1 MSTSPPI
8 AIVGM
13 SSLFA
18 GSHDLLGFWRDIVS
32 ATDRLTDVPPHAWLI
47 EDYYDPDPSAPDM
60 TYAKRGGYLEPVAF
74 DPMEFGMPP
83 TTIPAT
89 DTAQLLA
96 LIAAKRVLQD
106 AGKYSDEADLSRTSV
121 ILGVASATELVVEMG
136 SRLHHPLWRN
146 ALRKAGLPES
156 RVQEIVQLIKDHYQP
171 WQESTFPGLL
181 GNVVAGRIA
190 NRLNLGGSNFVTD
203 AACASSISALQAGLH
218 ELYLGDSDMVIA
230 GGVDALNDIL
240 MYMCFS
246 KTPAF
251 SPTGDCR
258 PFSEDADGTL
268 IGEGVGML
276 ALRRLEDAERDG
288 DEIYA
293 VIRGLG
299 ASSDGMGS
307 SVYAPRPEGQANA
320 LRRAYEHADYS
331 PATVELVEA
340 HGTATKA
347 GDAAEARGLT
357 SVFGPANEA
366 GRAWCAL
373 GSVKSQI
380 GHTKAAAGSA
390 GLIKVA
396 LALHHRVLPPTLKV
410 SKPNSLLGLEDGPL
424 YINTDTRP
432 WIRGSDHP
440 RRGSVSSFGFGG
452 SNFHV
457 ALEEYTGPGNRPKK
471 LRAWSED
478 LLVLSAADRD
488 SLASRIEKVRS
499 QIEQG
504 YSLGTL
510 AAQGAEDFD
519 ADAHARVAVVASDAN
534 ELGIKLDKAV
544 EVIRAGSEESLPDPD
559 VHFGFGPSKV
569 ERLAFIFPGQGS
581 QYVGMGAEAAMT
593 FDCARA
599 VWDEAVDIEEFAGDR
614 LDRAVFPPPAFTDD
628 ERAQQFKTLT
638 AMATA
643 QPAIAAVSLGFLHL
657 LRELG
662 VEADAMAGH
671 SFGELSALA
680 ASGRMEEKALLA
692 TARKR
697 GELMAEAAA
706 SKEGAMIAV
715 PSDAETVRSLIDP
728 SDDVVIANDN
738 APTEVVLAGSE
749 SAITNMTTKLKSEG
763 LRSIRLPVASA
774 FHSNIVSDSCDPFH
788 DHLAELKWSDGGP
801 EVYANKTADVYPKTP
816 KAARRLLA
824 DQLASPVRFRE
835 MIEAMHS
842 SGVTHFV
849 EVGPGRILTKL
860 VGRCLEGREHVAISL
875 DDKKVD
881 GLRAFWRGI
890 GALAAEGVSMNLL
903 ALSEGYQVPD
913 APVEAKPFEIMITGF
928 NHDRPY
934 PPQDGAAGRASP
946 NPEEVAEP
954 TTEARTAES
963 EVSTPAPLVSGNVD
977 HSVAAEIHRATI
989 EAHRRYQELMADSH
1003 RSFLDMAAVALGQTS
1018 SAASVEGRAPTGARL
1033 DRRPEEPTAPP
1044 VPVPNVQSRQEHT
1057 LSSSPAIQES
1067 VAPAVVG
1074 APMPVERSEPVSAAV
1089 DVTALALEVVSE
1101 KTGYPVEMLDLDME
1115 MEAGLGIDSIKQVE
1129 ILSELQERLPGIP
1142 EIAPDELASLRTLRD
1157 VAEKLAVGAP
1167 GVPSSNSTPTTS
1179 TPVPE
1184 VTQERTALVVPNM
1197 VIDPT
1202 EITAFVPRLVK
1213 DQRPGFGL
1221 FALAGD
1227 RGVEITDENPS
1238 LAEALSAGLN
1248 ARGVSAT
1255 VVERPSESACAV
1267 ICLAGL
1273 SDMPAG
1279 PVGALHVHQSAIAVA
1294 KVVAQ
1299 HPKAEERLFV
1309 TVQSTGGCFG
1319 LDGSPGDHAWRGG
1332 LAGVV
1337 KTAAREWPGAS
1348 LKAIDVA
1355 DPERSADAILDE
1367 LFFGGPALEVAY
1379 ATDGTRSVVQV
1390 ETLATD
1396 DSRGPALEPGS
1407 VVVVSGGARGVTAS
1421 SVAKLAEKW
1430 KVKLALLGRSKLAEW
1445 PEGVPLT
1452 TDPVQIT
1459 GALASSAKALGERV
1473 DFSAIQKQAQ
1483 SLAGSAEVR
1492 MSLAELDARGIE
1504 AIYLTADV
1512 TSLEQVEAALDQ
1524 IRETWGS
1531 IDGIVHGA
1539 GVLRDKSIAD
1549 MTPDRVAEVF
1559 GPKVGGLGV
1568 LLEAT
1573 QDDEIQ
1579 LIALFSSIAA
1589 RAGNAGQVAYA
1600 AANEVLNK
1608 VAASEAARRGDRC
1621 RVRSY
1626 NWGPWAG
1633 GMVDEALAAH
1643 FERQGIA
1650 LLGVDAGAQFFVDE
1664 LGLTGVGVERV
1675 VLAAPS
1681 FPATTQSFTV
1691 GGGEGDKKE
1700 IGSSDVAGLALRLGE
1715 ALRPVGTMRAYL
1727 EDFVITLP
1735 GQEMAAG
1742 AHSVDVEPIVAA
1754 IPSYRLVFRDNDGA
1768 VHHETIVRYS
1778 ENGAGSPP
1786 QVPSGGLEPW
1796 PLEVGTAYDTVLGTA
1811 TDRRAILNL
1820 EGLSEEGGMALLRS
1834 AASLGWPM
1842 KDFVKGFDPAAFEG
1856 LLQLAELWTHQ
1867 KAGAMQRLAG
1877 MGQMVVHSLE
1887 TIPERMRSAFRA
1899 RKTERGTLFDFI
1911 IATEEGDLVAELRE
1925 VQFDAPG
1932 A

>member
-478 LLVLSAADRD
+478 LLVLSATDRD

-510 AAQGAEDFD
+510 AAQAAEDFD
-519 ADAHARVAVVASDAN
+519 ANAHARVAVVASDAH

-628 ERAQQFKTLT
+628 ERAQQFNTLT

-1003 RSFLDMAAVALGQTS
+1003 RSFLDMAAVALGQAS

-1167 GVPSSNSTPTTS
+1167 GVPSSNSTATTS

-1238 LAEALSAGLN
+1238 LAEALSAGLS

-1524 IRETWGS
+1524 VRETWGS

-1681 FPATTQSFTV
+1681 FPATTQSFTL

>member
-60 TYAKRGGYLEPVAF
+60 TYAKRGGYLDPVAF

-320 LRRAYEHADYS
+320 LRRAYDKADYS

-357 SVFGPANEA
+357 SVFGPANEE

-410 SKPNSLLGLEDGPL
+410 SKPNSLLGLEDGPF

-457 ALEEYTGPGNRPKK
+457 ALEEYTGSGNRPKK

-478 LLVLSAADRD
+478 LLVLSAADRE
-488 SLASRIEKVRS
+488 SLALRIGKVRS

-510 AAQGAEDFD
+510 TAQGAEDFE
-519 ADAHARVAVVASDAN
+519 ADAHARLAVVASDAD

-544 EVIRAGSEESLPDPD
+544 EVIRAGSEGSLPDPD
-559 VHFGFGPSKV
+559 VHFGFGLSKAKK
-569 ERLAFIFPGQGS
+569 LAFIFPGQGS
-581 QYVGMGAEAAMT
+581 QYVGMGAGAAMT

-628 ERAQQFKTLT
+628 DRAQQFKTLT
-638 AMATA
+638 AMEMA

-657 LRELG
+657 LRALG
-662 VEADAMAGH
+662 LEADAMAGH

-680 ASGRMEEKALLA
+680 ASGRIEEKALLA

-749 SAITNMTTKLKSEG
+749 SAITNIMAKLKSEG

-774 FHSNIVSDSCDPFH
+774 FHSHIVSDSCDPFH
-788 DHLAELKWSDGGP
+788 DHLAELKWRDGGP

-875 DDKKVD
+875 DDKKVE

-890 GALAAEGVSMNLL
+890 GALAADGVSMNLL
-903 ALSEGYQVPD
+903 ALSEGYQVPE
-913 APVEAKPFEIMITGF
+913 APAEAKPFEIMITGF

-934 PPQDGAAGRASP
+934 PPQNGAAGRAGP
-946 NPEEVAEP
+946 NPEEVGEPNAE
-954 TTEARTAES
+954 TRTVTP
-963 EVSTPAPLVSGNVD
+963 EVSTPVPPVTGEVD

-1003 RSFLDMAAVALGQTS
+1003 RSFLDMAAVALGQANTE
-1018 SAASVEGRAPTGARL
+1018 APVEGQAPTGAQL
-1033 DRRPEEPTAPP
+1033 AQAPQEVAARPIPA
-1044 VPVPNVQSRQEHT
+1044 PNVRHLPMEET
-1057 LSSSPAIQES
+1057 LSSSPAIQEP
-1067 VAPAVVG
+1067 VVPAV
-1074 APMPVERSEPVSAAV
+1074 ATPVPAAV

-1157 VAEKLAVGAP
+1157 VAEKLAVATP
-1167 GVPSSNSTPTTS
+1167 VVPTSDSTATTS
-1179 TPVPE
+1179 TSVPE

-1202 EITAFVPRLVK
+1202 EITAFVPRLVQ

-1221 FALAGD
+1221 SALTGD
-1227 RGVEITDENPS
+1227 QRVEITDENPS
-1238 LAEALSAGLN
+1238 LAEALSAGLS

-1279 PVGALHVHQSAIAVA
+1279 PVGALHVHQSAIEVA

-1319 LDGSPGDHAWRGG
+1319 LDGSSGDHAWRGG

-1367 LFFGGPALEVAY
+1367 LFLGGPALEVAY

-1396 DSRGPALEPGS
+1396 DSGGPALAPGS

-1452 TDPVQIT
+1452 TDPIQIT
-1459 GALASSAKALGERV
+1459 GALASSAKALGEQV
-1473 DFSAIQKQAQ
+1473 DFSAIQKQAR

-1504 AIYLTADV
+1504 AIYLSADV
-1512 TSLEQVEAALDQ
+1512 TSLEQVEVALDQ

-1531 IDGIVHGA
+1531 VDGIVHGA

-1559 GPKVGGLGV
+1559 GPKVGGLAV

-1573 QDDEIQ
+1573 KDDPIQ

-1650 LLGVDAGAQFFVDE
+1650 LLGVDAGAQFFVEE
-1664 LGLTGVGVERV
+1664 LGLTGAGVERV

-1681 FPATTQSFTV
+1681 FPATRQSFTL
-1691 GGGEGDKKE
+1691 GDGEGDKKG

-1754 IPSYRLVFRDNDGA
+1754 IPSYRLVFRDNDGT

>member
-60 TYAKRGGYLEPVAF
+60 TYAKRGGYLDPVAF

-251 SPTGDCR
+251 SLTGDCR

-320 LRRAYEHADYS
+320 LRRAYDKADYS

-410 SKPNSLLGLEDGPL
+410 SKPNSLLGLEDGPF

-457 ALEEYTGPGNRPKK
+457 ALEEYTGSGNRPKK

-488 SLASRIEKVRS
+488 SLALRIGKVRS

-510 AAQGAEDFD
+510 TAQGAEDFE
-519 ADAHARVAVVASDAN
+519 ADAHARLAVVASDAD
-534 ELGIKLDKAV
+534 ELGMKLDKAV
-544 EVIRAGSEESLPDPD
+544 EVIRAGSEGSLPDPD
-559 VHFGFGPSKV
+559 VHFGFGPSKAKK
-569 ERLAFIFPGQGS
+569 LAFIFPGQGS
-581 QYVGMGAEAAMT
+581 QYVGMGAGAAMT

-628 ERAQQFKTLT
+628 DRAQQFKTLT
-638 AMATA
+638 AMAMA

-657 LRELG
+657 LRALG
-662 VEADAMAGH
+662 LEADAMAGH

-680 ASGRMEEKALLA
+680 ASGRIEEKALLA

-749 SAITNMTTKLKSEG
+749 SAITNIMAKLKSEG

-774 FHSNIVSDSCDPFH
+774 FHSHIVADSCDPFH

-860 VGRCLEGREHVAISL
+860 VGRCLEGREHLAISL
-875 DDKKVD
+875 DDKKVE

-903 ALSEGYQVPD
+903 ALSEGYQVPE
-913 APVEAKPFEIMITGF
+913 APAEAKPFEIMITGF

-934 PPQDGAAGRASP
+934 PPQNGAAGRAGP

-954 TTEARTAES
+954 TAEARTVTP
-963 EVSTPAPLVSGNVD
+963 EVSTPAPPVTGDVD

-1003 RSFLDMAAVALGQTS
+1003 RSFLDMAAVALGQ
-1018 SAASVEGRAPTGARL
+1018 ASTEAPVEGQAPTGAQL
-1033 DRRPEEPTAPP
+1033 AQPPQEAAAPP
-1044 VPVPNVQSRQEHT
+1044 IPAPNVRHSPMEET
-1057 LSSSPAIQES
+1057 LSSSPAAQEP
-1067 VAPAVVG
+1067 VVPAV
-1074 APMPVERSEPVSAAV
+1074 ATPVTAAV

-1157 VAEKLAVGAP
+1157 VAEKLAVAAP
-1167 GVPSSNSTPTTS
+1167 GVPTSDSTATTS
-1179 TPVPE
+1179 TSVPE

-1202 EITAFVPRLVK
+1202 EITAFVPRLVQ

-1221 FALAGD
+1221 SALTGD
-1227 RGVEITDENPS
+1227 QRVEITDENPS
-1238 LAEALSAGLN
+1238 LAEALSAGLS

-1279 PVGALHVHQSAIAVA
+1279 PVGALHVHQSAIEVA

-1319 LDGSPGDHAWRGG
+1319 LDGSSGDHAWRGG

-1367 LFFGGPALEVAY
+1367 LFLGGPALEVAY

-1396 DSRGPALEPGS
+1396 DSRGPALAPGS

-1452 TDPVQIT
+1452 TDPTQIT
-1459 GALASSAKALGERV
+1459 GALASSAKALGEQV
-1473 DFSAIQKQAQ
+1473 DFSAIQKQAR

-1504 AIYLTADV
+1504 AIYLSADV
-1512 TSLEQVEAALDQ
+1512 TSLEQVEVALDQ

-1531 IDGIVHGA
+1531 VDGIVHGA

-1559 GPKVGGLGV
+1559 GPKVGGLEV

-1573 QDDEIQ
+1573 KDDPIQ

-1650 LLGVDAGAQFFVDE
+1650 LLGVDAGAQFFVEE
-1664 LGLTGVGVERV
+1664 LGLTGAGVERV

-1681 FPATTQSFTV
+1681 FPATRQSFTL
-1691 GGGEGDKKE
+1691 GDGEGDKKG

-1754 IPSYRLVFRDNDGA
+1754 IPSYRLVFRDNDGT

>member
-60 TYAKRGGYLEPVAF
+60 TYAKRGGYLDPVAF

-251 SPTGDCR
+251 SLTGDCR

-320 LRRAYEHADYS
+320 LRRAYDKADYS

-410 SKPNSLLGLEDGPL
+410 SKPNSLLGLEDGPF

-457 ALEEYTGPGNRPKK
+457 ALEEYTGSGNRPKK

-488 SLASRIEKVRS
+488 SLALRIGKVRS

-510 AAQGAEDFD
+510 TAQGAEDFE
-519 ADAHARVAVVASDAN
+519 ADAHARLAVVASDAD
-534 ELGIKLDKAV
+534 ELGMKLDKAV
-544 EVIRAGSEESLPDPD
+544 EVIRAGSEGSLPDPD
-559 VHFGFGPSKV
+559 VHFGFGPSKAKK
-569 ERLAFIFPGQGS
+569 LAFIFPGQGS
-581 QYVGMGAEAAMT
+581 QYVGMGAGAAMT

-628 ERAQQFKTLT
+628 DRAQQFKTLT
-638 AMATA
+638 AMEMA

-657 LRELG
+657 LRALG
-662 VEADAMAGH
+662 LEADAMAGH

-680 ASGRMEEKALLA
+680 ASGRIEEKALLA

-749 SAITNMTTKLKSEG
+749 SAITNIMAKLKSEG

-774 FHSNIVSDSCDPFH
+774 FHSHIVADSCDPFH

-875 DDKKVD
+875 DDKKVE

-903 ALSEGYQVPD
+903 ALSEGYQVPE
-913 APVEAKPFEIMITGF
+913 APAEAKPFEIMITGF

-934 PPQDGAAGRASP
+934 PPQNGAAGRAGP

-954 TTEARTAES
+954 TSEARTVTP
-963 EVSTPAPLVSGNVD
+963 EVSTPAPPVTGDVD

-1003 RSFLDMAAVALGQTS
+1003 RSFLDMAAVALGQASTE
-1018 SAASVEGRAPTGARL
+1018 ASVEGQAPTGAQL
-1033 DRRPEEPTAPP
+1033 AQPPQEAAAPP
-1044 VPVPNVQSRQEHT
+1044 IPAPNVRHSPMEET
-1057 LSSSPAIQES
+1057 LSSSPAAQEP
-1067 VAPAVVG
+1067 VVPAV
-1074 APMPVERSEPVSAAV
+1074 ATPVTAAV

-1157 VAEKLAVGAP
+1157 VAEKLAVATP
-1167 GVPSSNSTPTTS
+1167 GVPTSDSTATTS
-1179 TPVPE
+1179 TSVPE

-1202 EITAFVPRLVK
+1202 EITAFVPRLVQ

-1221 FALAGD
+1221 SALTGD
-1227 RGVEITDENPS
+1227 QRVEITDENPS
-1238 LAEALSAGLN
+1238 LAEALSAGLS

-1279 PVGALHVHQSAIAVA
+1279 PVGALHVHQSAIEVA

-1319 LDGSPGDHAWRGG
+1319 LDGSSGDHAWRGG

-1367 LFFGGPALEVAY
+1367 LFLGGPALEVAY

-1390 ETLATD
+1390 ESLATD
-1396 DSRGPALEPGS
+1396 DSRGPALAPGS

-1452 TDPVQIT
+1452 TDATQIT
-1459 GALASSAKALGERV
+1459 GALASSAKALGEQV
-1473 DFSAIQKQAQ
+1473 DFSAIQKQAR

-1492 MSLAELDARGIE
+1492 MSLAELDARVIE
-1504 AIYLTADV
+1504 AIYLSADV
-1512 TSLEQVEAALDQ
+1512 TSLEQVEVALDQ

-1531 IDGIVHGA
+1531 VDGIVHGA

-1559 GPKVGGLGV
+1559 GPKVGGLEV

-1573 QDDEIQ
+1573 KDDPIQ

-1650 LLGVDAGAQFFVDE
+1650 LLGVDAGAQFFVEE
-1664 LGLTGVGVERV
+1664 LGLTGAGVERV

-1681 FPATTQSFTV
+1681 FPATRQSFTL
-1691 GGGEGDKKE
+1691 GDGEGDKKG

-1754 IPSYRLVFRDNDGA
+1754 IPSYRLVFRDNDGT

>member
-60 TYAKRGGYLEPVAF
+60 TYAKRGGYLDPVAF

-251 SPTGDCR
+251 SLTGDCR

-320 LRRAYEHADYS
+320 LRRAYDKADYS

-410 SKPNSLLGLEDGPL
+410 SKPNSLLGLEDGPF

-457 ALEEYTGPGNRPKK
+457 ALEEYTGSGNRPKK

-488 SLASRIEKVRS
+488 SLALRIGKVRS

-510 AAQGAEDFD
+510 TAQGAEDFE
-519 ADAHARVAVVASDAN
+519 ADAHARLAVVASDAD
-534 ELGIKLDKAV
+534 ELGMKLDKAV
-544 EVIRAGSEESLPDPD
+544 EVIRAGSEGSLPDPD
-559 VHFGFGPSKV
+559 VHFGFGPSKAKK
-569 ERLAFIFPGQGS
+569 LAFIFPGQGS
-581 QYVGMGAEAAMT
+581 QYVGMGAGAAMT

-628 ERAQQFKTLT
+628 DRAQQFKTLT
-638 AMATA
+638 AMEMA

-657 LRELG
+657 LRALG
-662 VEADAMAGH
+662 LEADAMAGH

-680 ASGRMEEKALLA
+680 ASGRIEEKALLA

-749 SAITNMTTKLKSEG
+749 SAITNIMAKLKSEG

-774 FHSNIVSDSCDPFH
+774 FHSHIVADSCDPFH

-860 VGRCLEGREHVAISL
+860 VGRCLEGREHLAISL
-875 DDKKVD
+875 DDKKVE

-903 ALSEGYQVPD
+903 ALSEGYQVPE
-913 APVEAKPFEIMITGF
+913 APAEAKPFEIMITGF

-934 PPQDGAAGRASP
+934 PPQNGAAGRAGP

-954 TTEARTAES
+954 TAEARTVTP
-963 EVSTPAPLVSGNVD
+963 EVSTPAPPVTGDVD

-1003 RSFLDMAAVALGQTS
+1003 RSFLDMAAVALGQ
-1018 SAASVEGRAPTGARL
+1018 ASTEAPVEGQAPTGAQL
-1033 DRRPEEPTAPP
+1033 AQPPQEAAAPP
-1044 VPVPNVQSRQEHT
+1044 IPAPNVRHSPMEET
-1057 LSSSPAIQES
+1057 LSSSPAAQEP
-1067 VAPAVVG
+1067 VVPAV
-1074 APMPVERSEPVSAAV
+1074 ATPVTAAV

-1157 VAEKLAVGAP
+1157 VAEKLAVAAP
-1167 GVPSSNSTPTTS
+1167 GVPTSDSTATTS
-1179 TPVPE
+1179 TSVPE

-1202 EITAFVPRLVK
+1202 EITAFVPRLVQ

-1221 FALAGD
+1221 SALTGD
-1227 RGVEITDENPS
+1227 QRVEITDENPS
-1238 LAEALSAGLN
+1238 LAEALSAGLS

-1279 PVGALHVHQSAIAVA
+1279 PVGALHVHQSAIEVA

-1319 LDGSPGDHAWRGG
+1319 LDGSSGDHAWRGG

-1367 LFFGGPALEVAY
+1367 LFLGGPALEVAY

-1396 DSRGPALEPGS
+1396 DSRGPALAPGS

-1452 TDPVQIT
+1452 TDPTQIT
-1459 GALASSAKALGERV
+1459 GALASSAKALGEQV
-1473 DFSAIQKQAQ
+1473 DFSAIQKQAR

-1504 AIYLTADV
+1504 AIYLSADV
-1512 TSLEQVEAALDQ
+1512 TSLEQVEVALDQ

-1531 IDGIVHGA
+1531 VDGIVHGA

-1559 GPKVGGLGV
+1559 GPKVGGLAV

-1573 QDDEIQ
+1573 KDDPIQ

-1650 LLGVDAGAQFFVDE
+1650 LLGVDAGAQFFVEE
-1664 LGLTGVGVERV
+1664 LGLTGAGVERV

-1681 FPATTQSFTV
+1681 FPATRQSFTL
-1691 GGGEGDKKE
+1691 GDGEGDKKG

-1754 IPSYRLVFRDNDGA
+1754 IPSYRLVFRDNDGT

>member
-60 TYAKRGGYLEPVAF
+60 TYAKRGGYLDPVAF

-251 SPTGDCR
+251 SLTGDCR

-320 LRRAYEHADYS
+320 LRRAYDKADYS

-410 SKPNSLLGLEDGPL
+410 SKPNSLLGLEDGPF

-457 ALEEYTGPGNRPKK
+457 ALEEYTGSGNRPKK

-488 SLASRIEKVRS
+488 SLALRIGKVRS

-510 AAQGAEDFD
+510 TAQGAEDFE
-519 ADAHARVAVVASDAN
+519 ADAHARLAVVASDAD
-534 ELGIKLDKAV
+534 ELGMKLDKAV
-544 EVIRAGSEESLPDPD
+544 EVIRAGSEGSLPDPD
-559 VHFGFGPSKV
+559 VHFGFGPSKAKK
-569 ERLAFIFPGQGS
+569 LAFIFPGQGS
-581 QYVGMGAEAAMT
+581 QYVGMGAGAAMT

-628 ERAQQFKTLT
+628 DRAQQFKTLT
-638 AMATA
+638 AMAMA

-657 LRELG
+657 LRALG
-662 VEADAMAGH
+662 LEADAMAGH

-680 ASGRMEEKALLA
+680 ASGRIEEKALLA

-749 SAITNMTTKLKSEG
+749 SAITNIMAKLKSEG

-774 FHSNIVSDSCDPFH
+774 FHSHIVADSCDPFH

-801 EVYANKTADVYPKTP
+801 EVYANKTADVYPKTS

-875 DDKKVD
+875 DDKKVE

-903 ALSEGYQVPD
+903 ALSEGYQVPE
-913 APVEAKPFEIMITGF
+913 APAEAKPFEIMITGF

-934 PPQDGAAGRASP
+934 PPQNGAAGRAGP

-954 TTEARTAES
+954 TAEARTVTP
-963 EVSTPAPLVSGNVD
+963 EVSTPAPPVTGDVD

-1003 RSFLDMAAVALGQTS
+1003 RSFLDMAAVALGQ
-1018 SAASVEGRAPTGARL
+1018 ASTEAPVEGQAPTGAQL
-1033 DRRPEEPTAPP
+1033 AQPPQEAAAPP
-1044 VPVPNVQSRQEHT
+1044 IPAPNVRHSPMEET
-1057 LSSSPAIQES
+1057 LSSSPAVQEP
-1067 VAPAVVG
+1067 VVPAV
-1074 APMPVERSEPVSAAV
+1074 ATPVTAAV

-1157 VAEKLAVGAP
+1157 VAEKLAVAAP
-1167 GVPSSNSTPTTS
+1167 GVPTSDSTATTS
-1179 TPVPE
+1179 TSVPE

-1202 EITAFVPRLVK
+1202 EITAFVPRLVQ

-1221 FALAGD
+1221 SALTGD
-1227 RGVEITDENPS
+1227 QRVEITDENPS
-1238 LAEALSAGLN
+1238 LAEALSAGLS

-1279 PVGALHVHQSAIAVA
+1279 PVGALHVHQSAIEVA

-1319 LDGSPGDHAWRGG
+1319 LDGSSGDHAWRGG

-1367 LFFGGPALEVAY
+1367 LFLGGPALEVAY

-1390 ETLATD
+1390 ESLATD
-1396 DSRGPALEPGS
+1396 DSRGPALAPGS

-1452 TDPVQIT
+1452 TDPTQIT
-1459 GALASSAKALGERV
+1459 GALASSAKALGEQV
-1473 DFSAIQKQAQ
+1473 DFSAIQKQAR

-1504 AIYLTADV
+1504 AIYLSADV
-1512 TSLEQVEAALDQ
+1512 TSLEQVEVALDQ

-1531 IDGIVHGA
+1531 VDGIVHGA

-1559 GPKVGGLGV
+1559 GPKVGGLEV

-1573 QDDEIQ
+1573 KDDPIQ

-1650 LLGVDAGAQFFVDE
+1650 LLGVDAGAQFFVEE
-1664 LGLTGVGVERV
+1664 LGLTGAGVERV

-1681 FPATTQSFTV
+1681 FPATRQSFTL
-1691 GGGEGDKKE
+1691 GDGEGDKKG

-1754 IPSYRLVFRDNDGA
+1754 IPSYRLVFRDNDGT